1 MDYASAAP
9 VQPIVQGRVF
19 FPLGPGPGTPVA
31 FDGKGV
37 VSIVRG
43 AQPQGFYLLTLD
55 EGLIGNAGAVPAGPV
70 PPLDP
75 DARTLITPIGVG
87 VPPLSGV
94 IKSAVA
100 YITSPAPGVGATVVS
115 VAMTSPGGV
124 VGVDPTG
131 GFYIVVWRG
140 QGVQGLVP

>member
-37 VSIVRG
+37 VSILRAGV
-43 AQPQGFYLLTLD
+43 QGGYRLFLD
-55 EGLIGNAGAVPAGPV
+55 EGLIGNAGAVPPGPV
-70 PPLDP
+70 PPIDP
-75 DARTLITPIGVG
+75 DVRTSIIPIGVG

-94 IKSAVA
+94 ASIGVA
-100 YITSPAPGVGATVVS
+100 YITSPVPGVGATEVLVR
-115 VAMTSPGGV
+115 MTTAAFNGI
-124 VGVDPTG
+124 DPAG
-131 GFYIVVWRG
+131 GFYIIIWRG